1 MAVSPDVPWLVAV
14 GFLAQLVDGCVG
26 MGYGISASSI
36 LATLGVP
43 PAITSATV
51 HAAETVTAGVSSAS
65 HAWFRNIDRR
75 IFFSLLLPGV
85 LGGMLGATLLAHV
98 PAHTVRPFVWAYLLA
113 TSLVVLARVIL
124 KRSPLR
130 AGVQGPAL
138 GAVAGFLDAIG
149 GGGWGT
155 IVTSTMI
162 ARGVTP
168 RYAIGTSNAV
178 VFFVALTTSV
188 TLWLQLGRMRY
199 DMVLALLIGAA
210 AAAVGYVLLVLFG
223 VRGPI
228 GGWLRAHFGI
238 ELAFTTAGA
247 ALATAVM
254 TFPLL
259 VRAIR
264 LSLENVDR
272 GLEEAARTLGA
283 SALDRFVSITLP
295 LMLPGILAGAV
306 TAFSAGLGG
315 FGGVSTFASNVP
327 GVTCRLPLA
336 ICNALQSPTGEALAL
351 RLALLSF
358 ALGLAGLLAA
368 ELLVRRVRRLLGP

>member
-1 MAVSPDVPWLVAV
+1 MTVAPEVPSLVAV
-14 GFLAQLVDGCVG
+14 GFIAQLIDGCVG

-98 PAHTVRPFVWAYLLA
+98 PAY
-113 TSLVVLARVIL
+113 
-124 KRSPLR
+124 
-130 AGVQGPAL
+130 
-138 GAVAGFLDAIG
+138 IG

-199 DMVLALLIGAA
+199 DMVLALLIGGAA
-210 AAAVGYVLLVLFG
+210 AAPIAAWVTSRVPQRAATAAVGVIV
-223 VRGPI
+223 
-228 GGWLRAHFGI
+228 
-238 ELAFTTAGA
+238 
-247 ALATAVM
+247 
-254 TFPLL
+254 
-259 VRAIR
+259 
-264 LSLENVDR
+264 
-272 GLEEAARTLGA
+272 
-283 SALDRFVSITLP
+283 
-295 LMLPGILAGAV
+295 
-306 TAFSAGLGG
+306 
-315 FGGVSTFASNVP
+315 
-327 GVTCRLPLA
+327 
-336 ICNALQSPTGEALAL
+336 
-351 RLALLSF
+351 
-358 ALGLAGLLAA
+358 
-368 ELLVRRVRRLLGP
+368 

>member
-14 GFLAQLVDGCVG
+14 GFFAQLVDGCVG

-98 PAHTVRPFVWAYLLA
+98 PAHTVRPFVWAYLLT

-149 GGGWGT
+149 GGAAAPIAAW
-155 IVTSTMI
+155 VTS
-162 ARGVTP
+162 RVP
-168 RYAIGTSNAV
+168 QR
-178 VFFVALTTSV
+178 
-188 TLWLQLGRMRY
+188 
-199 DMVLALLIGAA
+199 AA
-210 AAAVGYVLLVLFG
+210 TAAVGVIVFVL
-223 VRGPI
+223 
-228 GGWLRAHFGI
+228 
-238 ELAFTTAGA
+238 GA
-247 ALATAVM
+247 A
-254 TFPLL
+254 
-259 VRAIR
+259 
-264 LSLENVDR
+264 
-272 GLEEAARTLGA
+272 GLFVTLG
-283 SALDRFVSITLP
+283 
-295 LMLPGILAGAV
+295 
-306 TAFSAGLGG
+306 
-315 FGGVSTFASNVP
+315 
-327 GVTCRLPLA
+327 
-336 ICNALQSPTGEALAL
+336 
-351 RLALLSF
+351 
-358 ALGLAGLLAA
+358 
-368 ELLVRRVRRLLGP
+368 

>member
-98 PAHTVRPFVWAYLLA
+98 PAHTVRPFVWAYLLT

-199 DMVLALLIGAA
+199 DMVPALLIGGAA
-210 AAAVGYVLLVLFG
+210 AAPIAAWVTSRVPQRAATAAVGVIVFVL
-223 VRGPI
+223 
-228 GGWLRAHFGI
+228 
-238 ELAFTTAGA
+238 GA
-247 ALATAVM
+247 A
-254 TFPLL
+254 
-259 VRAIR
+259 
-264 LSLENVDR
+264 
-272 GLEEAARTLGA
+272 GLFVTLG
-283 SALDRFVSITLP
+283 
-295 LMLPGILAGAV
+295 
-306 TAFSAGLGG
+306 
-315 FGGVSTFASNVP
+315 
-327 GVTCRLPLA
+327 
-336 ICNALQSPTGEALAL
+336 
-351 RLALLSF
+351 
-358 ALGLAGLLAA
+358 
-368 ELLVRRVRRLLGP
+368 

>member
-1 MAVSPDVPWLVAV
+1 MAVSPAVPWLVAV
-14 GFLAQLVDGCVG
+14 GFFAQLVDGCVG

-98 PAHTVRPFVWAYLLA
+98 PAHTVRPFVWTY
-113 TSLVVLARVIL
+113 
-124 KRSPLR
+124 LR

-199 DMVLALLIGAA
+199 DMVLALLIGGAA
-210 AAAVGYVLLVLFG
+210 AAPIAAWVTSRVPQRAATAAVGVIVFVL
-223 VRGPI
+223 
-228 GGWLRAHFGI
+228 
-238 ELAFTTAGA
+238 GA
-247 ALATAVM
+247 AGLFVT
-254 TFPLL
+254 LL
-259 VRAIR
+259 
-264 LSLENVDR
+264 
-272 GLEEAARTLGA
+272 
-283 SALDRFVSITLP
+283 
-295 LMLPGILAGAV
+295 
-306 TAFSAGLGG
+306 
-315 FGGVSTFASNVP
+315 
-327 GVTCRLPLA
+327 
-336 ICNALQSPTGEALAL
+336 
-351 RLALLSF
+351 
-358 ALGLAGLLAA
+358 
-368 ELLVRRVRRLLGP
+368 